1 MQVDPAFET
10 GQGTNTFTSGFDGPW
25 TLTPNEW
32 NQEYFKNLLE
42 YRWQAGDSPGGAP
55 GGQFFPFNFT
65 TGEPGPPIVMLV
77 SDIAFI
83 EDPDFR
89 AIVEEFADPAN
100 LDTLNAEF
108 ARTWYQLATQDMGP
122 VSRCT
127 GPNVPEAQAFQDP
140 LPTVSVTSGDQS
152 AVIAAVEA
160 LVSDAQSRFLISN
173 LAFQCTQTFRS
184 TDWFGGCNGARIRFP
199 PQV

>member
-1 MQVDPAFET
+1 MDPEFNT

-25 TLTPNEW
+25 TLTPTEW
-32 NQEYFKNLLE
+32 NQEYFKNLLD
-42 YRWQAGDSPGGAP
+42 YRWEAGESPGGAP

-83 EDPDFR
+83 DDPDYR
-89 AIVEEFADPAN
+89 RIVEEYADPAN
-100 LDTLNAEF
+100 LETLNADF

-122 VSRCT
+122 VSRCI
-127 GPNVPEAQAFQDP
+127 GPEVPVAQDFQDP
-140 LPTVSVTSGDQS
+140 LPTESVTSGDQA
-152 AVIAAVEA
+152 AVISALTE
-160 LVSDAQSRFLISN
+160 LVSNESN
-173 LAFQCTQTFRS
+173 RAALAFLAFQCTMTFRS
-184 TDWFGGCNGARIRFP
+184 TDWFGGCNGGRIRYP